1 MRKKNRQNDIS
12 RGIHTKQQLLT
23 ILSCHQGPD
32 NSCEEALVS
41 LSHLAVSL
49 PSGWHMDHIYILDS
63 KFEVLITFTLA
74 SLLSIRVSVI
84 CVWIDLTQTSGHS
97 GDGCSVRTDVNTANV
112 KCWFWTHITFRTTSG
127 QVRTR
132 NIDRGVLT
140 ISATHTV
147 RRQFHVSTTS
157 RNRTIVAIWPRV
169 YLRASTKLGLW
180 HNTR

>member
-1 MRKKNRQNDIS
+1 MKKKNRQNDIS

-74 SLLSIRVSVI
+74 SLWSIRE
-84 CVWIDLTQTSGHS
+84 CDL
-97 GDGCSVRTDVNTANV
+97 CLN
-112 KCWFWTHITFRTTSG
+112 
-127 QVRTR
+127 
-132 NIDRGVLT
+132 
-140 ISATHTV
+140 
-147 RRQFHVSTTS
+147 
-157 RNRTIVAIWPRV
+157 
-169 YLRASTKLGLW
+169 
-180 HNTR
+180 